1 MAGDAWPQGQGGTEP
16 GLQGHCIPFLFISV
30 DLKEIGNL
38 EVNRLNNLMTV
49 RRMKKQITRI
59 IKFMTVGIWHV
70 KRQDVSPWLYFL
82 YGVVKKLLLAIER
95 ATTKRMIDAASALTY
110 STLLAIVPIMAVVFA
125 IARGFGYNKY
135 IEEWFRDALASQP
148 QAAEVIVGFVNSYL
162 VHTKSGIFLGVGLI
176 FMLWTVIMLINNIEQ
191 TFNYIWQVKKPR
203 SLFRTITDYMAMF
216 LLVPIIIVITSG
228 ISIFVATVSD
238 SIEGYALLAPV
249 MRFIIAL
256 MPYIFMSAV
265 FIALYLFMP
274 NTKVK
279 LGCAIVPGILA
290 GVAMQGLQLVYIH
303 SQIWVSSYNAIYG
316 SFAALPLFMLW
327 VQISWTICLFG
338 AELCYTSQNLE
349 DFAFR
354 AKTEDICHR
363 YRLMLSVMLASL
375 ICKRFDEGG
384 RPYTALE
391 LKLKTGIP
399 VRIVNDLL
407 YELTRVHIIIEVTSD
422 EKGEESMYQP
432 AESTERLSVGMLID
446 RIESQGKWSIELDM
460 HMLATDNWKHVIRS
474 RSEYLDS
481 QREILLKD
489 M

>member
-1 MAGDAWPQGQGGTEP
+1 MKNQLYKIID
-16 GLQGHCIPFLFISV
+16 FL
-30 DLKEIGNL
+30 K
-38 EVNRLNNLMTV
+38 
-49 RRMKKQITRI
+49 
-59 IKFMTVGIWHV
+59 VGIWHV
-70 KRQDVSPWLYFL
+70 KRENVKPWLYFF
-82 YGVVKKLLLAIER
+82 YGIVKKLLLAIER
-95 ATTKRMIDAASALTY
+95 ATTKRMVNSASALTY

-135 IEEWFRDALASQP
+135 IEEWFREALASQP
-148 QAAEVIVGFVNSYL
+148 QAAEIIIGFVNSYL
-162 VHTKSGIFLGVGLI
+162 VHTKSGVFLGIGLV

-216 LLVPIIIVITSG
+216 LLAPMIIVLTSG

-238 SIEGYALLAPV
+238 SMEGYALLAPV
-249 MRFIIAL
+249 MRFIIDL
-256 MPYIFMSAV
+256 MPYMFMSAV
-265 FIALYLFMP
+265 FVALYVFMP

-279 LGCAIVPGILA
+279 FSCAIVPGILA

-349 DFAFR
+349 DYAFR
-354 AKTEDICHR
+354 AVTEDISHR
-363 YRLMLSVMLASL
+363 YRLMLSVMLGSL
-375 ICKRFDEGG
+375 ICKRFEEGG

-391 LKLKTGIP
+391 LKLETGIP

-407 YELTRVHIIIEVTSD
+407 YDLTRMHIIIEVTGD
-422 EKGEESMYQP
+422 EKGEISCFQP
-432 AESTERLSVGMLID
+432 AEPTSRLSVGLLID
-446 RIESQGKWSIELDM
+446 RLESQGRWSIELDL
-460 HMLATDNWKHVIRS
+460 HKFASENWKHVIKS
-474 RSEYLDS
+474 RSDYLDN
-481 QREILLKD
+481 QRGILLKD

>member
-1 MAGDAWPQGQGGTEP
+1 
-16 GLQGHCIPFLFISV
+16 
-30 DLKEIGNL
+30 
-38 EVNRLNNLMTV
+38 
-49 RRMKKQITRI
+49 
-59 IKFMTVGIWHV
+59 
-70 KRQDVSPWLYFL
+70 
-82 YGVVKKLLLAIER
+82 
-95 ATTKRMIDAASALTY
+95 
-110 STLLAIVPIMAVVFA
+110 
-125 IARGFGYNKY
+125 
-135 IEEWFRDALASQP
+135 
-148 QAAEVIVGFVNSYL
+148 
-162 VHTKSGIFLGVGLI
+162 
-176 FMLWTVIMLINNIEQ
+176 
-191 TFNYIWQVKKPR
+191 
-203 SLFRTITDYMAMF
+203 
-216 LLVPIIIVITSG
+216 
-228 ISIFVATVSD
+228 
-238 SIEGYALLAPV
+238 
-249 MRFIIAL
+249 